1 MNFQSLVKTGD
12 WQEVKA
18 FIKAEIIDKPLEI
31 KTEGLSAE
39 RIALEVLA
47 SQIATKKI
55 MKVINK
61 IERLG
66 GKTITDNKSFI

>member
-1 MNFQSLVKTGD
+1 MNFQSLVTTGD
-12 WQEVKA
+12 WQEIKA